1 MYRKFLFNLM
11 HLMSSISEVLQM
23 LDFKITSSFLFESTK
38 YQNKKQINKRY
49 LFIDWLFDNKN
60 EWVSQK

>member
-1 MYRKFLFNLM
+1 M

-38 YQNKKQINKRY
+38 YQNKKQINIRY

>member
-1 MYRKFLFNLM
+1 MMYRKFLFNLM
-11 HLMSSISEVLQM
+11 HL
-23 LDFKITSSFLFESTK
+23 SSFLFESTK
-38 YQNKKQINKRY
+38 YQNKKQINIRY